1 MIISRINSIY
11 FNSWIMIILLQSY
24 SLTIL
29 AMTAYRQQ
37 IDDQNL
43 TTTNTTGND
52 SQIGSTALPTAESKT
67 DTFSTEAISDNVL
80 ANKKPPSPYLM
91 VESYFNFVTG
101 ISATK
106 INHSE
111 ACILISYDR
120 LRSTVNFLDKARK
133 ITLAAILK
141 LAPIYFIELQSFNY
155 FKTYVT
161 YRPLLQTNYV
171 TLQPYTGSF
180 IEIPEISDR
189 CTEGKVY
196 SARLKI
202 DKKIKVKELLE
213 KFPCR
218 LRFNKDC
225 RRTCHSSVF
234 RNTEIKP
241 DGLQPLCEIMQFNC
255 KFSCPSLAGQQ

>member
-1 MIISRINSIY
+1 
-11 FNSWIMIILLQSY
+11 
-24 SLTIL
+24 
-29 AMTAYRQQ
+29 MTAYRQQ

-91 VESYFNFVTG
+91 VESYFNFVTNCFHTSKFCESEVNKDAQVYSKFLRQG
-101 ISATK
+101 KENNISS
-106 INHSE
+106 H
-111 ACILISYDR
+111 L
-120 LRSTVNFLDKARK
+120 
-133 ITLAAILK
+133 
-141 LAPIYFIELQSFNY
+141 ELQSFNY